1 MKPLLFIGFFF
12 CFFPAVFSQ
21 EAIRGVVLERD
32 SISPLPYAY
41 VINKTTGNGAMT
53 NLEGKFSLIVQPGDT
68 IICSYV
74 GYARKYVTVKEL
86 GKNNKGEYMLV
97 MAAQMINL
105 NTVTVSTFK
114 YKPYERDYMNKII
127 DESKIRTIDAFSS
140 PISAA
145 YLQFSKRGREIRKL
159 AKIFNE
165 ILIEEQ
171 VSKKINP
178 QIVRN
183 LTGDQNLDYEV
194 FRRYCLELSDYFII
208 NHDGFEL
215 YSKVMDCY
223 KRYKSEGR

>member
-215 YSKVMDCY
+215 YNKVMDCY